1 MGKLEDLEVLQKLKE
16 SGAITDDE
24 FQKVKN
30 KILADDIKAIDSN
43 NKIKED
49 VNEINHKESVTDQLK
64 EQANIETS
72 INNKVCIKCGNEIK
86 EGNTFCTNCGTSVNK
101 VQKNSKLKEYKIPI
115 IIIIIWIVITCIIV
129 GIQVIINKRDNTN
142 YINNEVNTNTNITSN
157 NDKAVVQKTDNKLSI
172 IDEEN
177 KELKINANELM
188 KAIITANKVKAE
200 NDRSMYFEYTRK
212 LLSSIGKY
220 NTYGVR
226 KFRYTWYI
234 DRLSIFNC

>member
-1 MGKLEDLEVLQKLKE
+1 MGKLEDLEVLQGLKD
-16 SGAITDDE
+16 SGAITPDE
-24 FQKVKN
+24 FEKVKN
-30 KILADDIKAIDSN
+30 KILADDVEVIDTN
-43 NKIKED
+43 NQIKED
-49 VNEINHKESVTDQLK
+49 VKPIDNKEIVTNQVKEYVDIKDTLDNKVDTSKKGTITIKFNHLITAIVLGIVAIIFVVCININKEKDIISP
-64 EQANIETS
+64 EQNSNIPS
-72 INNKVCIKCGNEIK
+72 NNNKVE
-86 EGNTFCTNCGTSVNK
+86 
-101 VQKNSKLKEYKIPI
+101 
-115 IIIIIWIVITCIIV
+115 
-129 GIQVIINKRDNTN
+129 
-142 YINNEVNTNTNITSN
+142 
-157 NDKAVVQKTDNKLSI
+157 VQKTDNKLSI

-188 KAIITANKVKAE
+188 NAIITANKVKAE